1 MSTAVQS
8 TIAPRGYWSDL
19 EYLLLGDLRQVLDEP
34 STLLRDRWLVSLLD
48 VLLAGNR
55 HESAQS
61 SSIGNSVAGSCP
73 AMSSETIHSD
83 STMSD
88 RADSMMSKD
97 SLSQR
102 LSTCLTTSPSTYS
115 VQSSYAS
122 ASIRNDFLTGEREQL
137 YSKLQRLRDRV
148 AHRTPASLLSNEIRC
163 DLQDLLPV

>member
-8 TIAPRGYWSDL
+8 TIAPRGYWSAL

-55 HESAQS
+55 HESAQRG
-61 SSIGNSVAGSCP
+61 SIGHSVAGDS
-73 AMSSETIHSD
+73 AALGSDSIHSD
-83 STMSD
+83 TTMSD
-88 RADSMMSKD
+88 RE

-102 LSTCLTTSPSTYS
+102 LSTCLTTAPSTYS

-122 ASIRNDFLTGEREQL
+122 ATIRNDFLTGEREQL

>member
-1 MSTAVQS
+1 MMSTAVQS

-61 SSIGNSVAGSCP
+61 SSTGNSVAGSCP
-73 AMSSETIHSD
+73 AMSSESIHSD

-88 RADSMMSKD
+88 RD

-102 LSTCLTTSPSTYS
+102 LSTCLTTAPSTYS

>member
-1 MSTAVQS
+1 MMSTAVQS

-61 SSIGNSVAGSCP
+61 YTIGGSAIGNSVAGNS
-73 AMSSETIHSD
+73 AAVSSDSIHSD
-83 STMSD
+83 TTMSD
-88 RADSMMSKD
+88 RE

-102 LSTCLTTSPSTYS
+102 LSACLTTAPSTYS

>member
-61 SSIGNSVAGSCP
+61 GSIGHSVAGDS
-73 AMSSETIHSD
+73 AAVSSDSIHSD
-83 STMSD
+83 TTMSD
-88 RADSMMSKD
+88 RE

-102 LSTCLTTSPSTYS
+102 LSTCLTTAPSTYS

-122 ASIRNDFLTGEREQL
+122 ATIRNDFLTGEREQL